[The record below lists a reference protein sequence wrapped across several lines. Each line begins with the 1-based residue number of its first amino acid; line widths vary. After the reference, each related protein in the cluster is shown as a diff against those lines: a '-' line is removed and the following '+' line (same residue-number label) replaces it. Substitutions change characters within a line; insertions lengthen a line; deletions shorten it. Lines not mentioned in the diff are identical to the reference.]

1 MRSSR
6 SAGKRCGRVGE
17 QIVQVACYAGYKGE
31 ERPLRLYFREKA
43 LEVVEMEDRWYSPG
57 ATFYRVVVD
66 GGDRYVLRHEEAQ
79 DVWSLIG
86 YRAPA

>member
-1 MRSSR
+1 
-6 SAGKRCGRVGE
+6 VGE
-17 QIVQVACYAGYKGE
+17 QIVRVACYAGYKGE

-43 LEVVEMEDRWYSPG
+43 LQVVEMEDRWYSPG

-86 YRAPA
+86 YRAAA

>member
-1 MRSSR
+1 
-6 SAGKRCGRVGE
+6 VGE
-17 QIVQVACYAGYKGE
+17 QIIRVACYAGYKGE

-43 LEVVEMEDRWYSPG
+43 LQVVEMEDRWYSPG

-86 YRAPA
+86 YRAAV